1 MFKKIVLLTVIVLS
15 GLAPSSSKAFWQS
28 DITMLIVPREAIPLQ
43 IAQDISRRYPVL
55 LVSYQVTRGTL
66 KTHAWDGDNW
76 VSVPTNDYASGT
88 FFANRPAHAI
98 LVEYDRIRAP
108 QILIPNSTW
117 CKSVSRIT
125 STDPRVMLHLLGL
138 YFNFP
143 FRYWDQFATRYN
155 YPIEEI
161 NPTLS
166 NVHWWNM
173 RGDVLAEKRAKRN
186 FSIDLNKWQCIDPL
200 PPPPI
205 ESVIIEEPKY
215 IPEIETPAAEPVK
228 VIRVNA
234 PDPLPEKTPV
244 TKPVPVVMPIP
255 AITPPAS
262 IPALKPAP
270 STSPFPSLK
279 PEPVIEKAPAVEP
292 VPAPLMEPPAA
303 KSPAQFVE
311 LAPAPLIE
319 SPVASTPEPEKI
331 LENNNP
337 PSEPPVMMEADPFST
352 EEIPAAEIVIP
363 PAPKKPWWKK
373 L

>member
-1 MFKKIVLLTVIVLS
+1 MFKKIVLLTAIVLS
-15 GLAPSSSKAFWQS
+15 GLIPSPSRAFWQS

-98 LVEYDRIRAP
+98 LVEYDQTRAP
-108 QILIPNSTW
+108 QILVPNSTW

-138 YFNFP
+138 YFDFP

-155 YPIEEI
+155 YLIEEI
-161 NPTLS
+161 NPTLN

-173 RGDVLAEKRAKRN
+173 RGDMLAEKRAKRN

-200 PPPPI
+200 PPPAI

-215 IPEIETPAAEPVK
+215 VPEIETPASEPIK

-234 PDPLPEKTPV
+234 PEPLPEKAPA
-244 TKPVPVVMPIP
+244 TKPVPVVMPVP
-255 AITPPAS
+255 AITPPAP

-270 STSPFPSLK
+270 SSGPFPSLK
-279 PEPVIEKAPAVEP
+279 PEPVIEKAPTAEP
-292 VPAPLMEPPAA
+292 VPAPLMEQPAA
-303 KSPAQFVE
+303 KNPGQFVE

-319 SPVASTPEPEKI
+319 SPVSSTPELEKP
-331 LENNNP
+331 LEKNNP
-337 PSEPPVMMEADPFST
+337 PGETPVSMEADPFST
-352 EEIPAAEIVIP
+352 EEIPAAEIVVP